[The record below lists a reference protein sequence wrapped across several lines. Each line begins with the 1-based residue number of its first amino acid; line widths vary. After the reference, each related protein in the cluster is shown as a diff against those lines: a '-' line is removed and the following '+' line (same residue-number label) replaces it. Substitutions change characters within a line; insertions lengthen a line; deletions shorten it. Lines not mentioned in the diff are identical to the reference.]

1 MTAASQVELEPLLRA
16 ILDTALDAFILIDS
30 DGLIHFWNQQAETVF
45 GWTAVEALGQPLSAL
60 IVPER
65 YRGGHDRGL
74 AGFVGTGSGPLANR
88 RTEMVARRN
97 DGGEVPVELTM
108 VPVSNGA
115 TWMFSAF
122 VRDLSERKRAE
133 ALERFQST
141 ILKNVHDSVIAVDLQ
156 GHVRYWNQGAEALYG
171 YSAAEMLG
179 RTMQVVLPDGES
191 MEADLRRILKAGEA
205 NEDVRRRR
213 KDGSPLWVESRRSV
227 MRDERGDQVGVLSV
241 AKDMTERRR
250 VTAAL
255 EDSQR
260 QLRSLAD
267 RLRKVREEERA
278 SIARQ
283 IHDEMGQVLTALRL
297 DVAWLEARLP
307 KEQQSLLDKCG
318 TMAKLIEATIG
329 RVRTLATELRPAVLD
344 DLGLPAA
351 IEWETKAFARRSG
364 LRCDL
369 DLPADLTGLDS
380 ERATDLFRILQ
391 EALTNVA
398 RHAKARRVDVRLRV
412 EAGDVVLRV
421 ADDGRGIT
429 PGEVADPRSLGLLG
443 MRERAL
449 LWNGAVEVAAG
460 SAGGTCLT
468 VRLPL
473 SGNGRPS

>member
-16 ILDTALDAFILIDS
+16 ILDTVLDAFILIDG
-30 DGLIHFWNQQAETVF
+30 DGVVHFWNQQAEAVF
-45 GWTAVEALGQPLSAL
+45 GWTAGEALGQQLSAL

-65 YRGGHDRGL
+65 YRERHEQGL
-74 AGFVGTGSGPLANR
+74 AGFVGTGTGRMANR

-97 DGGEVPVELTM
+97 DGRELPVELTI

-115 TWMFSAF
+115 TWVFGAF
-122 VRDLSERKRAE
+122 VRDLSDRKRAE

-141 ILKNVHDSVIAVDLQ
+141 ILQNVHDSVVAVDLQ
-156 GHVRYWNQGAEALYG
+156 GRVRYWNQGAEALHG

-191 MEADLRRILKAGEA
+191 MKADLQRILNAGEA
-205 NEDVRRRR
+205 TEEVRRRR
-213 KDGSPLWVESRRSV
+213 KDGTPVWVESRRSV
-227 MRDERGDQVGVLSV
+227 MRDEHGDKVGVLSV
-241 AKDMTERRR
+241 AKDITERKR

-255 EDSQR
+255 EDSHG

-307 KEQQSLLDKCG
+307 KDQQSLLGKCG
-318 TMAKLIEATIG
+318 SMAKLIETTIG

-344 DLGLPAA
+344 DLGLAAA
-351 IEWETKAFARRSG
+351 IEWETQEFARRSG
-364 LRCDL
+364 IRCGL
-369 DLPADLTGLDS
+369 HLPADLPGLDTV
-380 ERATDLFRILQ
+380 RATDLFRILQ

-398 RHAKARRVDVRLRV
+398 RHAKARHVEVRLRV
-412 EAGDVVLRV
+412 VGGELMLHVD
-421 ADDGRGIT
+421 DDGRGIT
-429 PGEVADPRSLGLLG
+429 PAEVADPRSLGLLG
-443 MRERAL
+443 MRERAF
-449 LWNGAVEVAAG
+449 LWNGAVDVQAG

-473 SGNGRPS
+473 SRDGRAS